1 MSGASSPQRTYRCHY
16 HPLDGDGRPVPCE
29 SGVLPFVDVQ
39 AAHAEAARVAAYTKT
54 RGCPVAEVARLEP
67 AWPGAPLTAQQQ
79 RERRAMQAALKAG
92 TLARWPAGLAT
103 FAGVAAATALITA
116 CGGGDP
122 EPDAVI
128 ADVCAIVGSGNTTH
142 TEHAPRPVARACDG
156 EVVR

>member
-1 MSGASSPQRTYRCHY
+1 MPTTQVQQHQQQRGEQRTYRCHY

-92 TLARWPAGLAT
+92 TLARWPAGLA
-103 FAGVAAATALITA
+103 FAAATVLITA

-122 EPDAVI
+122 DDAERTEHI
-128 ADVCAIVGSGNTTH
+128 IQPPVCAASG
-142 TEHAPRPVARACDG
+142 ACT
-156 EVVR
+156 